1 MIFEAEWE
9 AGIPVEWL
17 HAWLEVCGFLEQ
29 AKWHP
34 TTFLCRDTNPFF
46 VLILSVGPHSLS
58 NIGLRLQL
66 SLFYILRHFS
76 LSVVCEEA
84 PILASIAVGGESGG
98 VVVPAHEVVKE
109 LLYRCLLSIH
119 PSIHLPILP
128 PTHPS
133 IHPSIHASI
142 QSTNH
147 PLTPPHHPLVYLR
160 SIYWHPIMCPKPRPR
175 DRVENS
181 PTSQL
186 PKPQVCHLPFQ
197 WLSFYKGL
205 TFHSWAALHHYKK
218 GRGN

>member
-9 AGIPVEWL
+9 AGIPLEWS
-17 HAWLEVCGFLEQ
+17 HAWLEVCRFLEQ

-34 TTFLCRDTNPFF
+34 TTFFCRDTNPFF

-58 NIGLRLQL
+58 NIGLRSQL

-133 IHPSIHASI
+133 IHPSIHPCIYPIS
-142 QSTNH
+142 QPPTH
-147 PLTPPHHPLVYLR
+147 PTPPSTGLLEKYLL
-160 SIYWHPIMCPKPRPR
+160 
-175 DRVENS
+175 
-181 PTSQL
+181 TSHNV
-186 PKPQVCHLPFQ
+186 P
-197 WLSFYKGL
+197 
-205 TFHSWAALHHYKK
+205 
-218 GRGN
+218 